1 MSRTQLDLTSLLKG
15 EGEHKRSKQFYPR
28 VRKGDHVRGIA
39 RHVYRERTLFRA
51 KQMLKHKKTAADQHG
66 DSELETEQNVNTLNI
81 PLDEEEILDPTP
93 PEQHHHISKD
103 VRHKVDVLKWLA
115 DNRNDPAL
123 KVSSFCLAINPN
135 LMVMLEFPS
144 SSQGSSPQPLG

>member
-1 MSRTQLDLTSLLKG
+1 MYVTCRLSETLIYLTCVQG

-39 RHVYRERTLFRA
+39 RHVYRERTLFQA
-51 KQMLKHKKTAADQHG
+51 KQALKKKKINTNQPKKQ
-66 DSELETEQNVNTLNI
+66 TNTLNI
-81 PLDEEEILDPTP
+81 PLEEEEVLGPTP
-93 PEQHHHISKD
+93 PEHHHHISKD

-123 KVSSFCLAINPN
+123 KVGRPFLQQSGNSDGI
-135 LMVMLEFPS
+135 LEFS
-144 SSQGSSPQPLG
+144 TFA